1 MSEYGAK
8 AVTEC
13 PICGKK
19 VTKNKD
25 RVRCTFS
32 WEGAEVTKRRWNF
45 ERRAWDAKTLIG
57 LKGKT
62 RLVCR
67 ECAEKAASQ
76 LGIERPEEVVS

>member
-1 MSEYGAK
+1 MNKRGAK

-13 PICGKK
+13 PICGKP
-19 VTKNKD
+19 VHEGM

-32 WEGAEVTKRRWNF
+32 WEGAELTKRRWNY
-45 ERRAWDAKTLIG
+45 EKHEWVTRNVKG

-67 ECAEKAASQ
+67 ECAENAASM
-76 LGIERPEEVVS
+76 LGIERPEEVVA

>member
-1 MSEYGAK
+1 MNKAGAK
-8 AVTEC
+8 AVREC
-13 PICGKK
+13 PLCGKP
-19 VTKNKD
+19 VHEGN

>member
-1 MSEYGAK
+1 MNKAGAK

-13 PICGKK
+13 PICGKS
-19 VTKNKD
+19 VHEGV

-32 WEGAEVTKRRWNF
+32 WEGADVTKRRWNF
-45 ERRAWDAKTLIG
+45 QNQSWDTKVVKG

-67 ECAEKAASQ
+67 ECAEQAASM
-76 LGIERPEEVVS
+76 LGIERPEEVPE